1 MKMKNSNTETFP
13 DRPVK
18 KNEDEDTDKREPNP
32 EDPYEE
38 TGPPVKEMP
47 VKGGSNDDE
56 NKK

>member
-1 MKMKNSNTETFP
+1 MKNSNTETFP